1 VDLCTAAARG
11 GTDERKRLSEV
22 QRLTSIRNIHAEF
35 RNIWKTPLF
44 FRTLVQVKRPLQKS
58 PPYNEASTMKLAD
71 LATPSFFENPYPT
84 YEKLRA
90 EGPFVPVAPNALMSG
105 HYDIVDTLLHDRR
118 MGKDYM
124 ESIRIR
130 YGDEGPKMP
139 LFQGF
144 SRMFLLINPP
154 AHTRMRSLMMK
165 AFNAR
170 QVESMREVAQTITHR
185 LIDAFESRGTADLT
199 AEYAF
204 PLPIEIICGML
215 DLPVEHAYRIG
226 GAASRIAKVFEPAPI
241 SAEELQ
247 KTSDAYVSLEK
258 YFGDVVTARRA
269 QPGDDLISMLI
280 SVEEGGE
287 TLSHEEI
294 VSNVILLFLAGHET
308 TSNMIGNALVSLH
321 RNPAQLEKLK
331 NNPSLMPKAVAEC
344 IRYDGSVQMVTRVVS
359 EDVEIAGVKLARDTA
374 LFASIGA
381 ANRDPAR
388 FDDPDTLD
396 IERDDH
402 GRLLSFGGGIHYCLG
417 ARLALLELETSLA
430 ALFERAPNLRLR
442 NLDDLHWNNGSSIRG
457 VQSLVA
463 SRE

>member
-1 VDLCTAAARG
+1 VLPSLVRARDGLEPLPQDSPLWAHPRILVTPHVASLTDPETSCAQIADNIRRLYADTENFLKRGNTGFAALIGEDWDMIPPELDPPVHHSFRSQLAPIYSPSRMMG
-11 GTDERKRLSEV
+11 L
-22 QRLTSIRNIHAEF
+22 QASIAHRANEIID
-35 RNIWKTPLF
+35 R
-44 FRTLVQVKRPLQKS
+44 FRTRGECEFVRDFAVTFPVSIFLDLIGLPQDRLHELVKWVKDLIHGDQHDLRV
-58 PPYNEASTMKLAD
+58 ASVFAIK
-71 LATPSFFENPYPT
+71 E
-84 YEKLRA
+84 
-90 EGPFVPVAPNALMSG
+90 
-105 HYDIVDTLLHDRR
+105 
-118 MGKDYM
+118 
-124 ESIRIR
+124 
-130 YGDEGPKMP
+130 
-139 LFQGF
+139 
-144 SRMFLLINPP
+144 LLIE
-154 AHTRMRSLMMK
+154 T
-165 AFNAR
+165 
-170 QVESMREVAQTITHR
+170 VA
-185 LIDAFESRGTADLT
+185 E
-199 AEYAF
+199 
-204 PLPIEIICGML
+204 
-215 DLPVEHAYRIG
+215 
-226 GAASRIAKVFEPAPI
+226 
-241 SAEELQ
+241 
-247 KTSDAYVSLEK
+247 
-258 YFGDVVTARRA
+258 RRRN
-269 QPGDDLISMLI
+269 PGDDLISTLA
-280 SVEEGGE
+280 
-287 TLSHEEI
+287 TLSDESEPLTNDEI
-294 VSNVILLFLAGHET
+294 VSNVILLFAAGHET

>member
-1 VDLCTAAARG
+1 
-11 GTDERKRLSEV
+11 
-22 QRLTSIRNIHAEF
+22 
-35 RNIWKTPLF
+35 
-44 FRTLVQVKRPLQKS
+44 
-58 PPYNEASTMKLAD
+58 MKLSD
-71 LATPSFFENPYPT
+71 LSSPAFIANPYPM
-84 YEKLRA
+84 YEELRA
-90 EGPFVPVAPNALMSG
+90 AGPFVQMGPRTMLTGRYAVTEAM
-105 HYDIVDTLLHDRR
+105 LLDRR
-118 MGKDYM
+118 LGKDFNK
-124 ESIRIR
+124 SIRAR
-130 YGDEGPKMP
+130 YGEAATNERS
-139 LFQGF
+139 FQAMA
-144 SRMFLLINPP
+144 RTFLMLNPP
-154 AHTRMRSLMMK
+154 SHTRLRDPLTQ

-170 QVESMREVAQTITHR
+170 QIEKLRDLSVDSAHR
-185 LIDAFESRGTADLT
+185 LIDAFPSGGNIDLIRDF
-199 AEYAF
+199 AA
-204 PLPIEIICGML
+204 PLPVRIICGLLDIPLENADML
-215 DLPVEHAYRIG
+215 
-226 GAASRIAKVFEPAPI
+226 
-241 SAEELQ
+241 
-247 KTSDAYVSLEK
+247 
-258 YFGDVVTARRA
+258 RRA
-269 QPGDDLISMLI
+269 TGPLTSTLDIAPLDADRLHAANEATRVLQDYFSAMVNERRANPGDDLISTLA
-280 SVEEGGE
+280 
-287 TLSHEEI
+287 TLSDESEPLTNDEI
-294 VSNVILLFLAGHET
+294 VSNVILLFAAGHET

-442 NLDDLHWNNGSSIRG
+442 NLDDLHWNNRSSIRG

>member
-1 VDLCTAAARG
+1 MLLDR
-11 GTDERKRLSEV
+11 RLGKDFNK
-22 QRLTSIRNIHAEF
+22 SIRA
-35 RNIWKTPLF
+35 
-44 FRTLVQVKRPLQKS
+44 
-58 PPYNEASTMKLAD
+58 
-71 LATPSFFENPYPT
+71 
-84 YEKLRA
+84 
-90 EGPFVPVAPNALMSG
+90 
-105 HYDIVDTLLHDRR
+105 
-118 MGKDYM
+118 
-124 ESIRIR
+124 R
-130 YGDEGPKMP
+130 YGEAATNERS
-139 LFQGF
+139 FQAMA
-144 SRMFLLINPP
+144 RTFLMLNPP
-154 AHTRMRSLMMK
+154 SHTRLRDPLTQ

-170 QVESMREVAQTITHR
+170 QIEKLRDLSVDSAHR
-185 LIDAFESRGTADLT
+185 LIDAFPSGGNIDLIRDF
-199 AEYAF
+199 AA
-204 PLPIEIICGML
+204 PLPVRIICGLLDIPLENADML
-215 DLPVEHAYRIG
+215 
-226 GAASRIAKVFEPAPI
+226 
-241 SAEELQ
+241 
-247 KTSDAYVSLEK
+247 
-258 YFGDVVTARRA
+258 RRA
-269 QPGDDLISMLI
+269 TGPLTSTLDIAPLDADRLHAANEATRVLQDYFSAMVNERRANPGDDLISTLA
-280 SVEEGGE
+280 
-287 TLSHEEI
+287 TLSDESEPLTNDEI
-294 VSNVILLFLAGHET
+294 VSNVILLFAAGHET

>member
-1 VDLCTAAARG
+1 
-11 GTDERKRLSEV
+11 
-22 QRLTSIRNIHAEF
+22 
-35 RNIWKTPLF
+35 
-44 FRTLVQVKRPLQKS
+44 
-58 PPYNEASTMKLAD
+58 MKLSD
-71 LATPSFFENPYPT
+71 LSSPAFIANPYPM
-84 YEKLRA
+84 YEELRA
-90 EGPFVPVAPNALMSG
+90 AGPFVQMGPRTMLTGRYAVTEAM
-105 HYDIVDTLLHDRR
+105 LLDRR
-118 MGKDYM
+118 LGKDFNK
-124 ESIRIR
+124 SIRAR
-130 YGDEGPKMP
+130 YGEAATNERS
-139 LFQGF
+139 FQAMA
-144 SRMFLLINPP
+144 RTFLMLNPP
-154 AHTRMRSLMMK
+154 SHTRLRDPLTQ

-170 QVESMREVAQTITHR
+170 QIEKLRDLSVDSAHR
-185 LIDAFESRGTADLT
+185 LIDAFPSGGNIDLIRDF
-199 AEYAF
+199 AA
-204 PLPIEIICGML
+204 PLPVRIICGLVDIPLENADML
-215 DLPVEHAYRIG
+215 
-226 GAASRIAKVFEPAPI
+226 
-241 SAEELQ
+241 
-247 KTSDAYVSLEK
+247 
-258 YFGDVVTARRA
+258 RRA
-269 QPGDDLISMLI
+269 TGPLTSTLDIAPLDADRLHAANEATRVLQDYFSAMVNERRANPGDDLISTLA
-280 SVEEGGE
+280 
-287 TLSHEEI
+287 TLSDESEPLTNDEI
-294 VSNVILLFLAGHET
+294 VSNVILLFAAGHET

>member
-1 VDLCTAAARG
+1 
-11 GTDERKRLSEV
+11 
-22 QRLTSIRNIHAEF
+22 
-35 RNIWKTPLF
+35 
-44 FRTLVQVKRPLQKS
+44 
-58 PPYNEASTMKLAD
+58 MKLSD
-71 LATPSFFENPYPT
+71 LSSPAFIANPYPM
-84 YEKLRA
+84 YEELRA
-90 EGPFVPVAPNALMSG
+90 AGPFVQMGPRTMLTGRYAVTEAM
-105 HYDIVDTLLHDRR
+105 LLDRR
-118 MGKDYM
+118 LGKDFNK
-124 ESIRIR
+124 SIRAR
-130 YGDEGPKMP
+130 YGEAATNERS
-139 LFQGF
+139 FQAMA
-144 SRMFLLINPP
+144 RTFLMLNPP
-154 AHTRMRSLMMK
+154 SHTRLRDPLTQ

-170 QVESMREVAQTITHR
+170 QIEKLRDLSVDSAHR
-185 LIDAFESRGTADLT
+185 LIDAFPSGGNIDLIRDF
-199 AEYAF
+199 AA
-204 PLPIEIICGML
+204 PLPVRIICGLLDIPLENADML
-215 DLPVEHAYRIG
+215 
-226 GAASRIAKVFEPAPI
+226 
-241 SAEELQ
+241 
-247 KTSDAYVSLEK
+247 
-258 YFGDVVTARRA
+258 RRA
-269 QPGDDLISMLI
+269 TGPLTSTLDIAPLDADRLHAANEATRVLQDYFSAMVNERRANPGDDLISKLA
-280 SVEEGGE
+280 
-287 TLSHEEI
+287 TLSDESEPLTNDEI
-294 VSNVILLFLAGHET
+294 VSNVILLFAAGHET

>member
-1 VDLCTAAARG
+1 
-11 GTDERKRLSEV
+11 
-22 QRLTSIRNIHAEF
+22 
-35 RNIWKTPLF
+35 
-44 FRTLVQVKRPLQKS
+44 
-58 PPYNEASTMKLAD
+58 MKLSD
-71 LATPSFFENPYPT
+71 LSSPAFIANPYPM
-84 YEKLRA
+84 YEELRA
-90 EGPFVPVAPNALMSG
+90 AGPFVQMGPRTMLTGRYAVTEAM
-105 HYDIVDTLLHDRR
+105 LLDRR
-118 MGKDYM
+118 LGKDFNK
-124 ESIRIR
+124 SIRAR
-130 YGDEGPKMP
+130 YGEAATNERS
-139 LFQGF
+139 FQAMA
-144 SRMFLLINPP
+144 RTFLMLNPP
-154 AHTRMRSLMMK
+154 SHTRLRDPLTQ

-170 QVESMREVAQTITHR
+170 QIEKLRDLSVDSAHR
-185 LIDAFESRGTADLT
+185 LIDAFPSGGNIDLIRDF
-199 AEYAF
+199 AA
-204 PLPIEIICGML
+204 PLPVRIICGLLDIPLENADML
-215 DLPVEHAYRIG
+215 
-226 GAASRIAKVFEPAPI
+226 
-241 SAEELQ
+241 
-247 KTSDAYVSLEK
+247 
-258 YFGDVVTARRA
+258 RRA
-269 QPGDDLISMLI
+269 TGPLTSTLDIAPLDADRLHAANEATRVLQDYFSAMVNERRANPGDDLISTLA
-280 SVEEGGE
+280 
-287 TLSHEEI
+287 TLSDESEPLTNDEI
-294 VSNVILLFLAGHET
+294 VSNVILLFAAGHET

>member
-1 VDLCTAAARG
+1 
-11 GTDERKRLSEV
+11 
-22 QRLTSIRNIHAEF
+22 
-35 RNIWKTPLF
+35 
-44 FRTLVQVKRPLQKS
+44 
-58 PPYNEASTMKLAD
+58 MKLSD
-71 LATPSFFENPYPT
+71 LSSPAFIANPYPM
-84 YEKLRA
+84 YEELRA
-90 EGPFVPVAPNALMSG
+90 AGPFVQMGPRTMLTGRYAVTEAM
-105 HYDIVDTLLHDRR
+105 LLDRR
-118 MGKDYM
+118 LGKDFNK
-124 ESIRIR
+124 SIRAR
-130 YGDEGPKMP
+130 YGEAATNERS
-139 LFQGF
+139 FQAMA
-144 SRMFLLINPP
+144 RTFLMLNPP
-154 AHTRMRSLMMK
+154 SHTRLRDPLTQ

-170 QVESMREVAQTITHR
+170 QIEKLRDLSVDSAHR
-185 LIDAFESRGTADLT
+185 LIDAFPSGGNIDLIRDF
-199 AEYAF
+199 AA
-204 PLPIEIICGML
+204 PLPVRIICGLLDIPLENADML
-215 DLPVEHAYRIG
+215 
-226 GAASRIAKVFEPAPI
+226 
-241 SAEELQ
+241 
-247 KTSDAYVSLEK
+247 
-258 YFGDVVTARRA
+258 RRA
-269 QPGDDLISMLI
+269 TGPLTSTLDIAPLDADRLHAANEATRVLQDYFSAMVNERRANPGDDLISTLA
-280 SVEEGGE
+280 
-287 TLSHEEI
+287 TLSDESEPLTNDEM
-294 VSNVILLFLAGHET
+294 VSNVILLFAAGHET

>member
-1 VDLCTAAARG
+1 
-11 GTDERKRLSEV
+11 
-22 QRLTSIRNIHAEF
+22 
-35 RNIWKTPLF
+35 
-44 FRTLVQVKRPLQKS
+44 
-58 PPYNEASTMKLAD
+58 MKLSD
-71 LATPSFFENPYPT
+71 LSSPAFIANPYPM
-84 YEKLRA
+84 YEELRA
-90 EGPFVPVAPNALMSG
+90 AGPFVQMGPRTMLTGRYAVTEAM
-105 HYDIVDTLLHDRR
+105 LLDRR
-118 MGKDYM
+118 LGKDFNK
-124 ESIRIR
+124 SIRAR
-130 YGDEGPKMP
+130 YGEAATNERS
-139 LFQGF
+139 FQAMA
-144 SRMFLLINPP
+144 RTFLMLNPP
-154 AHTRMRSLMMK
+154 SHTRLRDPLTQ

-170 QVESMREVAQTITHR
+170 QIEKLRDLSVDSAHR
-185 LIDAFESRGTADLT
+185 LIDAFPSGGNIDLIRDF
-199 AEYAF
+199 AA
-204 PLPIEIICGML
+204 PLPVRIICGLVDIPLENADML
-215 DLPVEHAYRIG
+215 
-226 GAASRIAKVFEPAPI
+226 
-241 SAEELQ
+241 
-247 KTSDAYVSLEK
+247 
-258 YFGDVVTARRA
+258 RRA
-269 QPGDDLISMLI
+269 TGPLTSTLDIAPLDADRLHAANEATRVLQDYFSAMVNERRANPGDDLISKLA
-280 SVEEGGE
+280 
-287 TLSHEEI
+287 TLSDESEPLTNDEI
-294 VSNVILLFLAGHET
+294 VSNVILLFAAGHET

>member
-1 VDLCTAAARG
+1 
-11 GTDERKRLSEV
+11 
-22 QRLTSIRNIHAEF
+22 
-35 RNIWKTPLF
+35 
-44 FRTLVQVKRPLQKS
+44 
-58 PPYNEASTMKLAD
+58 MKLSD
-71 LATPSFFENPYPT
+71 LSSPAFIANPYPM
-84 YEKLRA
+84 YEELRA
-90 EGPFVPVAPNALMSG
+90 AGPFVQMGPRTMLTGRYAVTEAM
-105 HYDIVDTLLHDRR
+105 LLDRR
-118 MGKDYM
+118 LGKDFNK
-124 ESIRIR
+124 SIRAR
-130 YGDEGPKMP
+130 YGEAATNERS
-139 LFQGF
+139 FQAMA
-144 SRMFLLINPP
+144 RTFLMLNPP
-154 AHTRMRSLMMK
+154 SHTRLRDPLTQ

-170 QVESMREVAQTITHR
+170 QIEKLRDLSVDSAHR
-185 LIDAFESRGTADLT
+185 LIDAFPSGGNIDLIRDF
-199 AEYAF
+199 AA
-204 PLPIEIICGML
+204 PLPVRIICGLLDIPLENADML
-215 DLPVEHAYRIG
+215 
-226 GAASRIAKVFEPAPI
+226 
-241 SAEELQ
+241 
-247 KTSDAYVSLEK
+247 
-258 YFGDVVTARRA
+258 RRA
-269 QPGDDLISMLI
+269 TGPLTSTLDIAPLDADRLHAAKEATRVLQDYFSAMVNERRANPGDDLISKLA
-280 SVEEGGE
+280 
-287 TLSHEEI
+287 TLSDESEPLTNDEI
-294 VSNVILLFLAGHET
+294 VSNVILLFAAGHET

-442 NLDDLHWNNGSSIRG
+442 NLDDLHWNNRSSIRG

>member
-1 VDLCTAAARG
+1 
-11 GTDERKRLSEV
+11 
-22 QRLTSIRNIHAEF
+22 
-35 RNIWKTPLF
+35 
-44 FRTLVQVKRPLQKS
+44 
-58 PPYNEASTMKLAD
+58 MKLSD
-71 LATPSFFENPYPT
+71 LSSPAFIANPYPM
-84 YEKLRA
+84 YEELRA
-90 EGPFVPVAPNALMSG
+90 AGPFVQMGPRTMLTGRYAVTEAM
-105 HYDIVDTLLHDRR
+105 LLDRR
-118 MGKDYM
+118 LGKDFNK
-124 ESIRIR
+124 SIRAR
-130 YGDEGPKMP
+130 YGEAATNERS
-139 LFQGF
+139 FQAMA
-144 SRMFLLINPP
+144 RTFLMLNPP
-154 AHTRMRSLMMK
+154 SHTRLRDPLTQ

-170 QVESMREVAQTITHR
+170 QIEKLRDLSVDSAHR
-185 LIDAFESRGTADLT
+185 LIDAFPSGGNIDLIRDF
-199 AEYAF
+199 AA
-204 PLPIEIICGML
+204 PLPVRIICGLLDIPLENADML
-215 DLPVEHAYRIG
+215 
-226 GAASRIAKVFEPAPI
+226 
-241 SAEELQ
+241 
-247 KTSDAYVSLEK
+247 
-258 YFGDVVTARRA
+258 RRA
-269 QPGDDLISMLI
+269 TGPLTSTLDIAPLDADRLHAANEATRVLQDYFSAMVNERRANPGDDLISTLA
-280 SVEEGGE
+280 
-287 TLSHEEI
+287 TLSDESEPLTNDEI
-294 VSNVILLFLAGHET
+294 VSNVILLFAAGHET

-374 LFASIGA
+374 LYASIGA